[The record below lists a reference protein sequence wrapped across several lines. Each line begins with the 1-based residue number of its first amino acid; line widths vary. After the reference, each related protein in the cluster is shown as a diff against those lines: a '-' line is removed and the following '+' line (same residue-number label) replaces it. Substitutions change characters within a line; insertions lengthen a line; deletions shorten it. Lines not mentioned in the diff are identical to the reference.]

1 MLLSLTADNLTLIDH
16 EEIEFGEGLNIL
28 TGETGAGKSIL
39 LGALKLTLGG
49 KAGRDI
55 IRDEKK
61 DAYAEAVF
69 SVGERERAA
78 LLKLGIETYD
88 GEVILSRRISS
99 RRSVAKIN
107 GETVPAPM
115 LSKAGDV
122 LIDIYGQR
130 DNQTLLRKQK
140 HLQLLDDYARD
151 SLAPVLSRLKD
162 EYKNYRSLEKKLM
175 ESDTD
180 EKSRLREADF
190 LRQEISEIESAG
202 LVPGEDDELEKSYRL
217 MKNTEKIAAG
227 IAEITEETGGDNAA
241 LDLIGRAMGT
251 LNNISDMDPD
261 GIGPL
266 ASMLSDCEG
275 ILEDFVRSIG
285 EYRDSLEFDRED
297 FSRTEDR
304 LDLINT
310 LKTKYGSTIEI
321 INDTL
326 SEKKDRLRTLENFD
340 EYIAGLKKDLAESK
354 KRLDKICEETSALRK
369 KAAEKL
375 SDKVKEAMEGL
386 NFSDVRFSMRFER
399 LPDYT
404 EKGYDDP
411 EFYVSLNPGEPEKP
425 LISVA
430 SGGELSRIM
439 LAMKTVLADTDDVDT
454 LIFDEVDTG
463 ISGRT
468 AQCVSERLSEVADRR
483 QVICITH
490 LPQIASMADTHF
502 LVEKSVS
509 DGQTL
514 SGIREISGSARIDEL
529 SRMLG
534 GSEITDIVRDSANE
548 MIEMADRE
556 KITRRQEIK
565 RGVGK

>member
-1 MLLSLTADNLTLIDH
+1 MLLSLMADNLTLIDH
-16 EEIEFGEGLNIL
+16 EEIELGEGLNIL

-49 KAGRDI
+49 KAGRDL
-55 IRDEKK
+55 IRDEKR

-69 SVGERERAA
+69 SVGEREKAA
-78 LLKLGIETYD
+78 LSELGIETYD

-99 RRSVAKIN
+99 KRSVAKIN

-122 LIDIYGQR
+122 LIDICGQR
-130 DNQTLLRKQK
+130 DNQTLLSKQK
-140 HLQLLDDYARD
+140 HLLLLDDYARE
-151 SLAPVLSRLKD
+151 SLAPLLSKLKD
-162 EYKNYRSLEKKLM
+162 EYHKYRALEKKLM
-175 ESDTD
+175 ETDTD

-190 LRQEISEIESAG
+190 LRQEISEIESAD
-202 LVPGEDDELEKSYRL
+202 LSPGEDDELEKKYRL

-227 IAEITEETGGDNAA
+227 IARVSEETGGDNAA
-241 LDLIGRAMGT
+241 LDLIGKAMGT
-251 LNNISDMDPD
+251 LCNISDLDTD

-275 ILEDFVRSIG
+275 ILEDFVRSAG
-285 EYRDSLEFDRED
+285 EYRDSLEFDQED
-297 FSRTEDR
+297 FSRIEDR

-310 LKTKYGSTIEI
+310 LKAKYGSTIDL

-326 SEKKDRLRTLENFD
+326 NEKKDRLETLLHFD
-340 EYIAGLKKDLAESK
+340 EYLSGLKKDLAESK

-369 KAAEKL
+369 EAAGNL
-375 SDKVKEAMEGL
+375 SSRVKEAMEGL
-386 NFSDVRFSMRFER
+386 NFSDVRFSMRFNK

-439 LAMKTVLADTDDVDT
+439 LAVKTVLADTDDVDT

-490 LPQIASMADTHF
+490 LPQIASMADSHF

-509 DGQTL
+509 DGQTV
-514 SGIREISGSARIDEL
+514 SGIRKISGRARTDEL

-534 GSEITDIVRDSANE
+534 GSEITDTVRDSANE
-548 MIEMADRE
+548 MIAMADRE
-556 KITRRQEIK
+556 KIKRRQKLTE
-565 RGVGK
+565 GAGK